1 MVRGLKIYLT
11 GVAKRV
17 CERVKDKD
25 YLKNNAENFFKVD
38 ELYNLR
44 KNKKPNETNTGLT
57 Q

>member
-17 CERVKDKD
+17 CERVNDKD

>member
-17 CERVKDKD
+17 CEVKDKD

-44 KNKKPNETNTGLT
+44 KKQEAK
-57 Q
+57 